1 MEPTCCRGIPFEAA
15 DSQMRSPQS
24 LKMFRRLGGFREST
38 RIGLARIAMGILMV
52 LSEWRKNMVRR

>member
-1 MEPTCCRGIPFEAA
+1 
-15 DSQMRSPQS
+15 
-24 LKMFRRLGGFREST
+24 MFRRLDGFREST

>member
-1 MEPTCCRGIPFEAA
+1 
-15 DSQMRSPQS
+15 
-24 LKMFRRLGGFREST
+24 MFRRLGGFREST